1 MFPAGEIGRNQ
12 STGKG
17 KILLVF
23 RNARRR
29 WKRFGAIREKGRDY
43 ESSRGRV
50 IRRRRRAK

>member
-1 MFPAGEIGRNQ
+1 MFPAAGEIGRNQ

-29 WKRFGAIREKGRDY
+29 WKRFGAIR
-43 ESSRGRV
+43 
-50 IRRRRRAK
+50 AKETRLRIE